1 MKKITLSVLLC
12 PPLMLAACSGDPAD
26 KVDEGKGAPT
36 SSKEIVVDTGIN
48 NEPKIVI
55 DDKGNPVLNDDGT
68 PKLKGTAPGP
78 KYNGEMPRRFQGV
91 WALRTKD
98 CEAGSGPTRMR
109 IGKHNVI
116 YDKSEA
122 MVKKVDHTAA
132 ETIVDMEVITGDKK
146 VDEQHRLS
154 MNSDGVTMRYNRND
168 IVHFYMPCSL

>member
-1 MKKITLSVLLC
+1 MKNITLSALLC
-12 PPLMLAACSGDPAD
+12 LPLMLAACGDDPAD

-36 SSKEIVVDTGIN
+36 SSKEIVADTGIS

-68 PKLKGTAPGP
+68 PKLKGKASGP
-78 KYNGEMPRRFQGV
+78 DYNGEMPRNFQGV
-91 WALRTKD
+91 WALRTED

-116 YDKSEA
+116 YDRSDA
-122 MVKKVDHTAA
+122 TIKKVDHAGA

-154 MNSDGVTMRYNRND
+154 MNNDGVTMQYNRNN
-168 IVHFYMPCSL
+168 IIHFYTPCPL